1 MKYSDIEVGAYVDSA
16 KRPTINYKVLSMG
29 AGWVNVQCMF
39 NKNLAYNIRIR
50 AKSLVSHD
58 DTVRINRAKST

>member
-1 MKYSDIEVGAYVDSA
+1 MKYSDIKIGDDVDSA
-16 KRPTINYKVLSMG
+16 KRPTVNYKVLSMG

-39 NKNLAYNIRIR
+39 NKNLAYNVR

-58 DTVRINRAKST
+58 DTVRIHRAKST